1 MAKYKRNVDDTQS
14 YIDSVLNDE
23 MSDINVGEYIAFEL
37 DKQKKREKR
46 RNNKIKNKKRK
57 KFFNE
62 DE

>member
-1 MAKYKRNVDDTQS
+1 MAKYKRNVDDTQA
-14 YIDSVLNDE
+14 YINSVLNDE
-23 MSDINVGEYIAFEL
+23 MSDINMAEYIAFEL

-57 KFFNE
+57 KFLNE